1 LVVSEPSY
9 GQDQGSQMR
18 VALTDKFCARAKP
31 GEWFDEKATGLALWV
46 GKNRKTWN
54 LHVSKDGKRGR
65 IALGHPAITPAAARR
80 AALEGKDKA
89 EAGQPVGAMFDEF
102 FLRYAESLR
111 SAANA
116 Q

>member
-1 LVVSEPSY
+1 VVSEPSY

-46 GKNRKTWN
+46 GKNRK
-54 LHVSKDGKRGR
+54 RGR

-89 EAGQPVGAMFDEF
+89 EAGQPVGAMLDEF